1 LKKTEFIE
9 KPEVILSREFDIKS
23 TSFGGIYIG
32 ENIQELNGQEISEYY
47 DKEGKNQNL
56 KIKNGWIL
64 MESGIQ
70 YVIEN
75 SFVKMIRVKENGL
88 KKFVDFDE
96 VQIKKLIG
104 KPNKIKNDGIM
115 WVWDYVVEAK
125 VHHYKKKKLKI
136 HYSTENGKVC
146 ELEIG

>member
-1 LKKTEFIE
+1 MKKTEFIE
-9 KPEVILSREFDIKS
+9 NPEVILSKEFDIKS

-47 DKEGKNQNL
+47 DNEDKNQNL

-70 YVIEN
+70 YVIKN

-88 KKFVDFDE
+88 KKFVNFDE
-96 VQIKKLIG
+96 VQIQKLIG